1 MDKRYLF
8 DREKKKT
15 IVEKVYFKTALEFLY
30 SNNILSKFFLFFFT
44 KFSFLSKFY
53 GFINSKKTS
62 KFKIKPFIKHF
73 GIDEGEFEK
82 NVDEFKSFNDFF
94 IRKLK
99 KDARKIDLD
108 ENTLTF
114 PADGRFLAFS
124 KVSNIDNFSIKNHK
138 FNLNEFL
145 QGEKLAEKYSNGS
158 MLLCRLAPDDYHRFH
173 FPIDCIPLGAKLING
188 YLYSV
193 NPIALRKNIKILSEN
208 KRMITTLKT
217 KKFSDVLYI
226 EIGATNVGTIN
237 QTFFPNT
244 EYKKGEEK
252 GYFSLGA
259 SSIVLLFK
267 KNQIKFDEDLLNMSR
282 ENIETKAKFG
292 TSFAKKI

>member
-8 DREKKKT
+8 DREKKRK

-30 SNNILSKFFLFFFT
+30 SNNVFSKFFLFFFT

-73 GIDEGEFEK
+73 DIDEREFAK
-82 NVDEFKSFNDFF
+82 NMKDFKSFNDFF

-114 PADGRFLAFS
+114 PSDGRFLAFS
-124 KVSNIDNFSIKNHK
+124 KVSDIDNFSIKNHK

-145 QGEKLAEKYSNGS
+145 QDEQLTKKYSDGA

-173 FPIDCIPLGAKLING
+173 FPIDCIPTEAKLING

-217 KKFSDVLYI
+217 KKFSDVLY
-226 EIGATNVGTIN
+226 
-237 QTFFPNT
+237 
-244 EYKKGEEK
+244 
-252 GYFSLGA
+252 
-259 SSIVLLFK
+259 
-267 KNQIKFDEDLLNMSR
+267 
-282 ENIETKAKFG
+282 
-292 TSFAKKI
+292 

>member
-1 MDKRYLF
+1 MKNIVF
-8 DREKKKT
+8 DREKKKK

-30 SNNILSKFFLFFFT
+30 SDNIFSKFLLFFFS

-62 KFKIKPFIKHF
+62 KYKIKLFIKNF
-73 GIDEGEFEK
+73 NIDVGEFEK
-82 NVDEFKSFNDFF
+82 NVNDFKSFNDFF

-99 KDARKIDLD
+99 KDCRKIDFD
-108 ENTLTF
+108 EDTLVF
-114 PADGRFLAFS
+114 PSDGRFLAFEKIS
-124 KVSNIDNFSIKNHK
+124 DLDHFSIKNHK
-138 FNLNEFL
+138 FSLNEFL
-145 QGEKLAEKYSNGS
+145 QDEKLTKKYSNGS
-158 MLLCRLAPDDYHRFH
+158 MLLCRLAPEDYHRFH
-173 FPIDCIPLGAKLING
+173 FPIGCTPSEAKLING

-208 KRMITTLKT
+208 KRMLTILKT
-217 KKFSDVLYI
+217 QEFSDVLYI

-252 GYFSLGA
+252 GYFSLGG
-259 SSIVLLFK
+259 SSIVLLFEK
-267 KNQIKFDEDLLNMSR
+267 DKIKFDDDLIRMSKQ
-282 ENIETKAKFG
+282 NIETKAQFG
-292 TSFAKKI
+292 MSFAKKM

>member
-8 DREKKKT
+8 DREKKKK

-30 SNNILSKFFLFFFT
+30 SNNILSKFLLFFFT

-53 GFINSKKTS
+53 GYLNSKKTS
-62 KFKIKPFIKHF
+62 MYKIKPFIKHF
-73 GIDEGEFEK
+73 NIDEGEFEK
-82 NVDEFKSFNDFF
+82 NRKDFKSFNDFF

-99 KDARKIDLD
+99 PDARKIDQD
-108 ENTLTF
+108 ENTLVF
-114 PADGRFLAFS
+114 PSDGRFLAFS
-124 KVSNIDNFSIKNHK
+124 KISDLDNFSIKNHK

-145 QGEKLAEKYSNGS
+145 KDEKLAEKYLDGA

-173 FPIDCIPLGAKLING
+173 FPVDGTPTDTKLING

-208 KRMITTLKT
+208 KRMLTILKT
-217 KKFSDVLYI
+217 QKFSDILYI

-259 SSIVLLFK
+259 SSIVLLFE
-267 KNQIKFDEDLLNMSR
+267 KNQIKFDDDLLKMSKD
-282 ENIETKAKFG
+282 NIETKAKVG
-292 TSFAKKI
+292 SSFAKKI

>member
-1 MDKRYLF
+1 MGKRYLF
-8 DREKKKT
+8 DREKKKK

-30 SNNILSKFFLFFFT
+30 SNNVLSKFFLFFFT
-44 KFSFLSKFY
+44 KVSFLSKFY

-73 GIDEGEFEK
+73 NIDEGEFEK
-82 NVDEFKSFNDFF
+82 NVDDFKSFNDFF

-99 KDARKIDLD
+99 KDVRQIDLD
-108 ENTLTF
+108 GNTLAF
-114 PADGRFLAFS
+114 PSDGRFLAFP
-124 KVSNIDNFSIKNHK
+124 KVSNIDNFSIKDHK

-145 QGEKLAEKYSNGS
+145 QDEKLAEKYFNGA

-173 FPIDCIPLGAKLING
+173 FPVDCTPGEAKLING

-208 KRMITTLKT
+208 KRMLTILKT
-217 KKFSDVLYI
+217 KNFSDILYI
-226 EIGATNVGTIN
+226 EIGATNVGAIN
-237 QTFFPNT
+237 ETFFPNT

-259 SSIVLLFK
+259 SSIVLLFE
-267 KNQIKFDEDLLNMSR
+267 KNQIKFDDDLIEMSR
-282 ENIETKAKFG
+282 ENIETKAKVG
-292 TSFAKKI
+292 SSFAKKI